1 MAYIAIDIGASSGRH
16 ILADLIDGKIV
27 TREIYRFPN
36 GAKRLSDGSLIWDI
50 DNLFYQVKQGLKEAG
65 KLTEKI
71 EYIAIDTWGVDYALL
86 DENDNIIGNLNC
98 YRDERGNRATNKV
111 HDIVPF
117 IELYQ
122 RTGIQFAPFNTIY
135 QLYDDVLTNK
145 IKKAKTML
153 MLPDYLNFLLT
164 GIKKQEYTNATTTG
178 LVNSVTHNWDKEVLD
193 RLGIPSDILL
203 PFTQPGCVVGKFKK
217 DIANEIG
224 YEATV
229 LLPATHD
236 TASAILAA
244 PIKMGEPYISSGTW
258 SLLGVEEQFCHNDP
272 ESMKYNYSNEGDIN
286 YTFRYQK
293 NIVGLWMIQQVRHE
307 LNDKN
312 SFAEIAEMAKN
323 NPTDKVMDV
332 EDSCFL
338 APISMISE
346 IKKKIGDLSIGE
358 IAYSIYHS
366 LAICYKKCLKQLEEL
381 TGDKY
386 STLNIVGGGSN
397 NAFLNELTAKE
408 CGVTVYAGPS
418 EATAIGNILMQLVAT
433 NRIKNV
439 EEGRELVRNSF
450 PINKVNR

>member
-16 ILADLIDGKIV
+16 ILADLVDGKII

-36 GAKRLSDGSLIWDI
+36 GAKRLDNGSLIWDI
-50 DNLFYQVKQGLKEAG
+50 DNLFYQVKQGLIEAG
-65 KLTEKI
+65 KLGEKI
-71 EYIAIDTWGVDYALL
+71 DYVAIDTWGVDYALL
-86 DENDNIIGNLNC
+86 DKDDHIIGNLNC
-98 YRDERGNRATNKV
+98 YRDERGGKASEKV
-111 HDIVPF
+111 HSIVPF
-117 IELYQ
+117 AELYS

-178 LVNSVTHNWDKEVLD
+178 LVNSVTHDWDKDVLD

-203 PFTQPGCVVGKFKK
+203 PLTQPGCEVGKFKK
-217 DIANEIG
+217 EISEEIG

-236 TASAILAA
+236 TASAIIAA
-244 PIKMGEPYISSGTW
+244 PIKVGEPYISSGTW

-272 ESMKYNYSNEGDIN
+272 VSMKYNYSNEGDIG

-307 LNDKN
+307 LNDCY
-312 SFAEIAEMAKN
+312 SFAEIADMARN

-332 EDSCFL
+332 EDNCFL
-338 APISMISE
+338 APVSMIEE
-346 IKKKIGDLSIGE
+346 IKNKIGDLSIGE

-381 TGDKY
+381 TGEKY
-386 STLNIVGGGSN
+386 HTISIVGGGSN

-418 EATAIGNILMQLVAT
+418 EATAIGNILMQLLAT
-433 NRIKNV
+433 KKIKNV

-450 PINKVNR
+450 PINVIK